1 MEYNR
6 TKEVHEAIISGEIA
20 LDKLKDAQK
29 DLNSASNWGLVDIFG
44 GNLLSGFMK
53 HSSINDASRKVEDAK
68 RELSIFRNELS
79 DIRDIEGLDIQIDG
93 FLEFADFMFDGI
105 FADVFVQ
112 SKIGDFQK
120 QVQKAIDRVQD
131 ILFILKRSVNEVVS

>member
-6 TKEVHEAIISGEIA
+6 TKEIHEAIISGEIA
-20 LDKLKDAQK
+20 LDKLKEAQK

-53 HSSINDASRKVEDAK
+53 HSSINDASKKVEDAK
-68 RELSIFRNELS
+68 RELSRFRNELS
-79 DIRDIEGLDIQIDG
+79 DIRDIECLDIQIDG
-93 FLEFADFMFDGI
+93 FLEFADFIFDGI

-112 SKIGDFQK
+112 SKINDFERQIS
-120 QVQKAIDRVQD
+120 KAIDRVQD
-131 ILFILKRSVNEVVS
+131 ILFVLKKAEN